1 MPIGI
6 AIATL
11 IDIIAKAT
19 ERTTAKA
26 AIASEAATAFVRRED
41 ATGAK
46 RPPNHPLEPRD
57 RIIVGSPQALA
68 NHQPGQSFTKRGQ
81 DWGKLNEAKRF
92 PPCDIEAGFYP
103 DVGRTDQAL
112 AIPTAASSEKVA
124 LPSMVTKP
132 GCCSTRR
139 NQARIDGNVVRSKSH
154 WSATWG

>member
-1 MPIGI
+1 MYIARSAVQIPIGI

-26 AIASEAATAFVRRED
+26 AIASEAATALVRREE

-68 NHQPGQSFTKRGQ
+68 NHQPGQSFTKHGQ
-81 DWGKLNEAKRF
+81 DWGKLNEAKWF
-92 PPCDIEAGFYP
+92 LLCDIEALSP
-103 DVGRTDQAL
+103 VS
-112 AIPTAASSEKVA
+112 AARIKPLRFRLRHRPRKPRCRPWLQSRVA
-124 LPSMVTKP
+124 VQPAA
-132 GCCSTRR
+132 TRR
-139 NQARIDGNVVRSKSH
+139 GSTGTS
-154 WSATWG
+154 